1 MYIDKPWFSKPSN
14 PNDTIFAFADVQ
26 HLIKLIR
33 NHFLDTGLLVNNQR
47 DVKTSRTIS
56 DLLKYTSTSDA
67 SITFKLST
75 EHLTVK
81 CARNLNSILQ
91 LND

>member
-1 MYIDKPWFSKPSN
+1 M
-14 PNDTIFAFADVQ
+14 
-26 HLIKLIR
+26 
-33 NHFLDTGLLVNNQR
+33 DTGLLVNNQLL
-47 DVKTSRTIS
+47 TSRTIS

-75 EHLTVK
+75 EHFTVK
-81 CARNLNSILQ
+81 CAGNLNSILQ

>member
-1 MYIDKPWFSKPSN
+1 MYIDKPWFSNPSN
-14 PNDTIFAFADVQ
+14 PNDTIFAFADVP

-33 NHFLDTGLLVNNQR
+33 NHFLDTGSLVNNQLL
-47 DVKTSRTIS
+47 TSRTIS

-75 EHLTVK
+75 EHFTVK
-81 CARNLNSILQ
+81 CAGNLNSILQ